1 MKSGTAV
8 NNVIT
13 NAAII
18 AVRRID
24 THNFC
29 VFECI
34 SYAGLKVTNEPT
46 PLTNMIRTSI
56 SVIIF
61 NMFPPI

>member
-1 MKSGTAV
+1 
-8 NNVIT
+8 
-13 NAAII
+13 
-18 AVRRID
+18 VR
-24 THNFC
+24 
-29 VFECI
+29 
-34 SYAGLKVTNEPT
+34 NEPT

>member
-8 NNVIT
+8 NNVIM

-18 AVRRID
+18 AVRKID
-24 THNFC
+24 THIFC
-29 VFECI
+29 VFERI
-34 SYAGLKVTNEPT
+34 SYAGLKVRNEPT